1 MLQIHTQG
9 HNRGA
14 LALSDHLPME
24 VAVVIAYSS
33 PFSSYTKEHQS
44 PALLPPRWLY
54 SMPDFF
60 CSVTTKQMCMSRRAQ
75 GPSSQITKVF
85 YIDRG
90 VLRQRGEGMTCQGF
104 WCLSHQKGLL
114 LLRLVLFLL
123 SACRHHWCGCEG
135 GPGDTSMDTLG
146 AFGTAQ
152 LPSQRT
158 RNWPVAAMPKACLK
172 HPRVDRCVNTS

>member
-9 HNRGA
+9 HSRGA
-14 LALSDHLPME
+14 LAVSDHLPME

-75 GPSSQITKVF
+75 CPSSQIMKVF

-90 VLRQRGEGMTCQGF
+90 VLRQRGEGMPCQGLLMSF
-104 WCLSHQKGLL
+104 TSERSPAAEAGAVPLQCLYAS
-114 LLRLVLFLL
+114 LVWVWGRSWGHLHGYTRGIWHCP
-123 SACRHHWCGCEG
+123 A
-135 GPGDTSMDTLG
+135 
-146 AFGTAQ
+146 AFSED
-152 LPSQRT
+152 P
-158 RNWPVAAMPKACLK
+158 
-172 HPRVDRCVNTS
+172 